1 MCLNQI
7 NKTMINRFVLHVSYG
22 LWFFNNSVR
31 WRLNCIGS
39 IKGTTQCT
47 IELSFLFNHRWQWV
61 FSLNFTNIDSA
72 NSEEFKQTILDV
84 FLN

>member
-1 MCLNQI
+1 MYY
-7 NKTMINRFVLHVSYG
+7 MFPMVYG
-22 LWFFNNSVR
+22 FFNNSVR

-39 IKGTTQCT
+39 IKGTTQCK

-72 NSEEFKQTILDV
+72 NSEEFKKTILDV